1 MTPGPDAPTEALA
14 LSPRVRHRAVGE
26 DGVVVHLDR
35 GRVLVVNEVGLRI
48 VQMLQQPISKARIT
62 ERLVEEFEVSL
73 DDAQADLD
81 EFLKE
86 LDAEQVIEIR
96 PTQSSV

>member
-1 MTPGPDAPTEALA
+1 MAGPETTTEAFA
-14 LSPRVRHRAVGE
+14 LNPRVRHRAVGE

-48 VQMLQQPISKARIT
+48 VQMLQEPLSRSRIA

-86 LDAEQVIEIR
+86 LDAEQVIEIHPAR
-96 PTQSSV
+96 SSR

>member
-1 MTPGPDAPTEALA
+1 MPTEALA
-14 LSPRVRHRAVGE
+14 LTSRVRHRAVGE

-48 VQMLQQPISKARIT
+48 VQLLQEPISRTLIA
-62 ERLVEEFEVSL
+62 ERLVEEFEVGM
-73 DDAQADLD
+73 DNAQADLD

-86 LDAEQVIEIR
+86 LDAEQVIEIHPAR
-96 PTQSSV
+96 SSR